1 MRPYLL
7 GFLLITTSVPATAQ
21 TYHQNLYWLRYQ
33 TQIKVSSA
41 WTMNNDIDYRRF
53 VGPDVE
59 NQLIIHSR
67 FHYKIGRWDLASG
80 LTYSIAYAAIP
91 EDGYKNDI
99 HELRPV
105 VEASYEAPV
114 GRVHLSHR
122 LRFDNRIFQED
133 PEESLLKE
141 SFYVPRLRYRLQAR
155 FPLKK
160 NESSETTIGI
170 RIADEFMVNGKENVF
185 DQNRIY
191 ATVEFLLSKHFS
203 FSSEYI
209 YVYQQRFGR
218 EEYFSRNVL
227 RLTLIHK
234 FSL

>member
-1 MRPYLL
+1 MVTA
-7 GFLLITTSVPATAQ
+7 GHVTAQ
-21 TYHQNLYWLRYQ
+21 THHQNLYWLRYQ
-33 TQIKVSSA
+33 TQVTLSSK
-41 WTMNNDIDYRRF
+41 WTLNNDIDYRRF

-59 NQLIIHSR
+59 NQLIMHSR
-67 FHYKIGRWDLASG
+67 LHYKTGRWDLASG

-91 EDGYKNDI
+91 EDGYKDEV
-99 HELRPV
+99 HEFRPV
-105 VEASYEAPV
+105 VEASYEVPV
-114 GRVHLSHR
+114 GRVQLAQR

-133 PEESLLKE
+133 PDESLFKE

-160 NESSETTIGI
+160 NAANETTVSM
-170 RIADEFMVNGKENVF
+170 RLADEFMINGKENLY

-191 ATVEFLLSKHFS
+191 ATVEFVLSKRFN

-209 YVYQQRFGR
+209 YIYQQRFGR

-234 FSL
+234 FNL